1 MSGETK
7 GSDGHVKT
15 VDRQVQLAAE
25 ADVDSEQVCA
35 HPIRLHSQAHLVPSW
50 KGEEESII
58 THPMQVLVSHE
69 DEVLKIFIPRRQKVV
84 HGKLRR
90 EKKSMS

>member
-1 MSGETK
+1 MTGTLRPST
-7 GSDGHVKT
+7 VKCNLLQ
-15 VDRQVQLAAE
+15 RPMWILNR
-25 ADVDSEQVCA
+25 S
-35 HPIRLHSQAHLVPSW
+35 IRLHSQAHLVPSW

-69 DEVLKIFIPRRQKVV
+69 DEVLKIFIPRRQQVV

>member
-25 ADVDSEQVCA
+25 ADVDSEQVYPTPLTSSPCA
-35 HPIRLHSQAHLVPSW
+35 LMEGRRGVNHHSSNAGVGQ
-50 KGEEESII
+50 
-58 THPMQVLVSHE
+58 
-69 DEVLKIFIPRRQKVV
+69 PRR
-84 HGKLRR
+84 
-90 EKKSMS
+90 